1 VVVVA
6 FQVLADADTFA
17 SALGGVFGLIIYCVL
32 GFFALAVALFLLGKI
47 LVLLGWAMGR
57 LHATTKSKAVKPA
70 RVKPA
75 RQVQRLSEVAT
86 FTSVVMQLQANNVLT
101 ATEKLAL
108 IGNQYVMSIDRLA
121 ASGRLTPQVEAEFR
135 DFAEASAVEMTGLT
149 ANFNNSL
156 QHLVNSYPRRRKLL
170 SRRIKPQ
177 GPPS

>member
-70 RVKPA
+70 RVQYDVSQRANFTYAATVLQGAIAERSHANALAALSDLDALLA
-75 RQVQRLSEVAT
+75 RCSSSGQLPPDLERELELFARRHVGLFINLSDDVG
-86 FTSVVMQLQANNVLT
+86 
-101 ATEKLAL
+101 LAL
-108 IGNQYVMSIDRLA
+108 VTLIRHYDPHPSLW
-121 ASGRLTPQVEAEFR
+121 FR
-135 DFAEASAVEMTGLT
+135 WKTRAL
-149 ANFNNSL
+149 
-156 QHLVNSYPRRRKLL
+156 R
-170 SRRIKPQ
+170 
-177 GPPS
+177 